1 MLRMRGH
8 RVLPFVL
15 MGCIF
20 GCALSERYV
29 PSGPRLAPRPENCE
43 VTKVLPG
50 ASISEPFDVIGT
62 LSLTDSWLSV
72 ACGYGRLMKTNTDRA
87 CAAGA
92 DGIQFLTIDP
102 PSFWSTCYQ
111 STANF
116 VRFKK

>member
-1 MLRMRGH
+1 MRARGMLP
-8 RVLPFVL
+8 LVL
-15 MGCIF
+15 MGCLF

-29 PSGPRLAPRPENCE
+29 PSGPQLAPKPENCE
-43 VTKVLPG
+43 VTKVMPG
-50 ASISEPFDVIGT
+50 ASISEPLDVIGT
-62 LSLTDSWLSV
+62 LSLTDSWFTV

-111 STANF
+111 SKANF

>member
-1 MLRMRGH
+1 MRARGMLP
-8 RVLPFVL
+8 LVL
-15 MGCIF
+15 MGCLF

-29 PSGPRLAPRPENCE
+29 PSGPQLAPKPENCE
-43 VTKVLPG
+43 VTKVMPG

-62 LSLTDSWLSV
+62 LSLTDSWFTV

-111 STANF
+111 SKANF